1 MSSVSYGV
9 ELADARERE
18 AEVDH
23 TFVGAILRN
32 VMFNFNV
39 KLLEN

>member
-1 MSSVSYGV
+1 MSSVSYGI
-9 ELADARERE
+9 EFTDEGERE
-18 AEVDH
+18 AEVGH
-23 TFVGAILRN
+23 TFVGPILRY